1 MFAFVMSIT
10 PGPNNI
16 MLTSSGLMFGFKRSI
31 PHMLGITA
39 GCAVMSAL
47 CAVGV
52 GAVFTALPQSETILK
67 SIGSAY
73 LLYLA
78 WKLRRISV
86 ADDGVEEGRPMTF
99 HGAAAF
105 QFINPKAWIMAVSG
119 AAGFLPKLQP
129 FGLAVAVFCLVYCS
143 VGLPCISVWA
153 GAGAA
158 LRRYLRQRVWRIVF
172 CTTMVVLT
180 VYSAIAMWI

>member
-1 MFAFVMSIT
+1 MTIT
-10 PGPNNI
+10 PGPNNV

-39 GCAVMSAL
+39 GCAIMFAL

-52 GAVFTALPQSETILK
+52 GTAFTALPQAEIVLK
-67 SIGSAY
+67 TVGSAY

-86 ADDGVEEGRPMTF
+86 ADDGAETGKPMTF
-99 HGAAAF
+99 LGATAF
-105 QFINPKAWIMAVSG
+105 QFVNPKAWIMAVSG

-129 FGLAVAVFCLVYCS
+129 FSLAVAVFCVVYCS

-158 LRRYLRQRVWRIVF
+158 LRRYLKQRVWRTAF
-172 CTTMVVLT
+172 CAVMVLLT
-180 VYSAIAMWI
+180 LYSALAVWM